1 VTLGSTL
8 FMPFPDS
15 SQGMELG
22 REVLASNSLVPH
34 YYESILR
41 REPDAGGQA
50 FWESEASRLSSIG
63 ADVNETWYAMAMSFY
78 SSPEYAAFKRNDTDY
93 LRDLYNTFFD
103 RAADDAGV
111 AYWAGLMAAGMSREA
126 VLTNFMFS
134 PEFSSFTTAL
144 FGPTVTRPEANM
156 VLDFYRGLL
165 ARLPDSAGF
174 SYYLGQFRAAQCT
187 GASAVLAQ
195 VEGISKA
202 FLASPEYL
210 ARNRSDAQYVADL
223 YNAFMR
229 RGADIDGFNYYV
241 GQLASGLATRE
252 ALRQTFVASPEFSA
266 RVAQVMAAGCGR

>member
-1 VTLGSTL
+1 
-8 FMPFPDS
+8 
-15 SQGMELG
+15 ME
-22 REVLASNSLVPH
+22 S
-34 YYESILR
+34 
-41 REPDAGGQA
+41 
-50 FWESEASRLSSIG
+50 
-63 ADVNETWYAMAMSFY
+63 
-78 SSPEYAAFKRNDTDY
+78 
-93 LRDLYNTFFD
+93 
-103 RAADDAGV
+103 
-111 AYWAGLMAAGMSREA
+111 GLSREA
-126 VLTNFMFS
+126 VLTSFMFS
-134 PEFSSFTTAL
+134 QEFANFTTRY
-144 FGPTVTRPEANM
+144 FGAAKSPTASM

-165 ARLPDSAGF
+165 ARLPDSDGF
-174 SYYLGQFRAAQCT
+174 SYYLGQFRAGQCT

-266 RVAQVMAAGCGR
+266 RVAQVIAAGCGR